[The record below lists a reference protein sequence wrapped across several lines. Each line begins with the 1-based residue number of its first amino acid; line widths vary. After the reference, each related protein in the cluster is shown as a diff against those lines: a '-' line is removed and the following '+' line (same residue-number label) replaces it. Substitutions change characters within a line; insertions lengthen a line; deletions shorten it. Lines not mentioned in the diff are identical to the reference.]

1 MPECF
6 RAGSEKPKMSLG
18 ACKRFADRGVNPYK
32 TFEINKKKENDQMK
46 KSLTIAIVVLA
57 IGSAVPVFAADGFF
71 DRLGD
76 RIDRRREAIELTTG
90 SMHYPKRRARKAKP
104 NSPITWI
111 AKAIASKR
119 VWIVVVIGS
128 RI

>member
-46 KSLTIAIVVLA
+46 KSLTIGIVVLA

-76 RIDRRREAIELTTG
+76 RIDRQLD
-90 SMHYPKRRARKAKP
+90 ARGERINDGLDARGDRIDDRLDALSEKARGRQ
-104 NSPITWI
+104 NQT
-111 AKAIASKR
+111 R
-119 VWIVVVIGS
+119 
-128 RI
+128 